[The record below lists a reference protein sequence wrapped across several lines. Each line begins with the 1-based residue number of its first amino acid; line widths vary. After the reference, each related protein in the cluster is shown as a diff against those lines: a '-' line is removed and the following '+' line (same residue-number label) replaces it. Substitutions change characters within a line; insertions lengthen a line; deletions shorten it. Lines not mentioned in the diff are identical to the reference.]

1 MKAFIATTWIGTFA
15 LNEDNK
21 IIACRPFFDKI
32 PFIIEKFERS
42 KKELIEEEKEIMEEL
57 KKQNY
62 NEFTFPWAKN
72 GYKAE
77 KERYEW
83 LKNNLFQLAIELKIF
98 KNREEFNAFLTEIGI
113 EFSRKR
119 VREFVGKDSLI
130 VHVVGLLEDLNKTIN
145 LFVERIRDWYSL
157 HFPELV
163 KTVEDHEKF
172 IKLILKYGHRK
183 NFEEFE
189 ELAKKSF
196 GIEFSEK
203 DIEMVKIF
211 TEEIKRLYDLREKV
225 ESYLGQ
231 LIASIAPNLQ
241 ALAGTIL
248 AAKLIAKAGSLEKL
262 AKLPS
267 STIQLMGAEKAL
279 FRFLH
284 KKGKSPKHGL
294 IFIHP
299 YIQKAPKKKRGKIAR
314 VLAAKLSMA
323 AKLDCFSKKYEGE
336 KLKKELEER
345 IKEILEEK
353 S

>member
-15 LNEDNK
+15 LNESNK
-21 IIACRPFFDKI
+21 VIACRPFFDNLSI
-32 PFIIEKFERS
+32 LLEKFERS

-62 NEFTFPWAKN
+62 DEFTFPWPKA

-83 LKNNLFQLAIELKIF
+83 LKNHLFQLAVELKIF
-98 KNREEFNAFLTEIGI
+98 KDREDFNAFLTQLGI

-119 VREFVGKDSLI
+119 VRELVGKDSLV
-130 VHVVGLLEDLNKTIN
+130 VHVVGLLDDLNKTIN

-163 KTVEDHEKF
+163 KKVEDHEKF
-172 IKLILKYGHRK
+172 VKLVLKYGHRN
-183 NFEEFE
+183 NFKDFE
-189 ELAKKSF
+189 ELVEKSF

-203 DIEMVKIF
+203 DIETLRMF
-211 TEEIKRLYDLREKV
+211 AEEIKRLYELREKV
-225 ESYLGQ
+225 ESYLEK

-241 ALAGTIL
+241 SLAGTIL

-262 AKLPS
+262 ARLPS

-299 YIQKAPKKKRGKIAR
+299 YIQRAPKKKRGKIAR

-323 AKLDCFSKKYEGE
+323 AKLDCFSKKYEAE
-336 KLKKELEER
+336 RLKKELEER
-345 IKEILEEK
+345 VKEILEEK
-353 S
+353 